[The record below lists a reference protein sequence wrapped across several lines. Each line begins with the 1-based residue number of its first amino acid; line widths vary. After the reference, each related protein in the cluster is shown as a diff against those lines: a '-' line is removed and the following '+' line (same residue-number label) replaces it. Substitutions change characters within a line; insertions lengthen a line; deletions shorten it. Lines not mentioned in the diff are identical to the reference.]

1 MALLFDTIAAV
12 STPPG
17 KGGVD
22 VIRMSG
28 ESADEIASRVFVPKG
43 NVEYSEISPRMQVY
57 GFIEKCGERI
67 DDVLLTR
74 FPAPKSYTG
83 EDIVEISCH
92 GGVLVTRTVLEALLS
107 SGARYAEAG
116 EFTKR
121 AFIHG
126 KLSLTEAEA
135 IGTLLDAEGEWQIKL
150 ASEPSRRRLSE
161 KISSMRTSLVRLMS
175 SMYAR
180 IDYPDE
186 DLGDFNDSELLSA
199 LMSVRSEMI
208 ALKDTYRTGRA
219 VTSGISTAIIGKP
232 NVGKSSLYNLL
243 IGEDA
248 AIVTSLAG
256 TTRDVL
262 ERSAPLGKV
271 MLRLYDTAGIR
282 ECKALDAVESIGI
295 EKSRKMIEKCELL
308 FTIFDATRPFDAEDE
323 TILREI
329 KSSNATKI
337 ALINKCEEKIV
348 FDEKR
353 LVGHFDAILKIS
365 TFDECGTVC
374 ALSETVNARFTDG
387 KLNISRDAV
396 IYSARQHSSL
406 ELALEYLDAACDA
419 LKLGVSQDA
428 VSSDV
433 EKAIGAL
440 GELDGRAVGEEIVGD
455 IFSRFCVGK

>member
-1 MALLFDTIAAV
+1 MAALFDTIAAV

-17 KGGVD
+17 KGGVA

-28 ESADEIASRVFVPKG
+28 ERADEIAASVFVPAG
-43 NVEYSEISPRMQVY
+43 NFEYSSIEPRIQVY
-57 GFIEKCGERI
+57 GFIEKSGERI

-83 EDIVEISCH
+83 ENTVEISCH

-107 SGARYAEAG
+107 AGARCAEAG
-116 EFTKR
+116 EFTRR

-135 IGTLLDAEGEWQIKL
+135 IGTLLDAEGKWQMRL
-150 ASEPSRRRLSE
+150 TSEPARRRLSQR
-161 KISSMRTSLVRLMS
+161 ISDIRSSLIQAMS

-186 DLGDFNDSELLSA
+186 DLGDFDDEELLRELTKAAGELS
-199 LMSVRSEMI
+199 

-219 VTSGISTAIIGKP
+219 VTEGVRTAIIGKP
-232 NVGKSSLYNLL
+232 NVGKSSLYNMLV
-243 IGEDA
+243 GEDA

-262 ERSAPLGKV
+262 EHTAPLGKV

-282 ECKALDAVESIGI
+282 DDKKLDTVERLGI

-308 FTIFDATRPFDAEDE
+308 FTIFDASRQFDEEDE
-323 TILREI
+323 AILRELS
-329 KSSNATKI
+329 KSDAVKI
-337 ALINKCEEKIV
+337 GIINKCDKDMA
-348 FDEKR
+348 FDKDKLE
-353 LVGHFDAILKIS
+353 GHFDKVLSIS
-365 TFDECGTVC
+365 TLDESRAIASLQDIVDE
-374 ALSETVNARFTDG
+374 LFTDG
-387 KLNISRDAV
+387 KIDISRDAV
-396 IYSARQHSSL
+396 IYSARQHSAL
-406 ELALEYLDAACDA
+406 VRALEFLDAACDA
-419 LKLGVSQDA
+419 LTSGISQDA

-433 EKAIGAL
+433 ERALGAL
-440 GELDGRAVGEEIVGD
+440 GELDGRAVGEEIVED